1 MYIEN
6 KLIGKADNV
15 LLNLEDSWIERRIIL
30 GVAES
35 LTIILIVLK
44 LVGVI
49 SWSWWLVLIPELF
62 AMLIY
67 IVVWIVWLFYSVK
80 LHKQERK

>member
-1 MYIEN
+1 MYYY
-6 KLIGKADNV
+6 
-15 LLNLEDSWIERRIIL
+15 LEDSWMERRINL
-30 GVAES
+30 GFAES

-62 AMLIY
+62 AMVIY
-67 IVVWIVWLFYSVK
+67 IIVWIVWLFYSVK

>member
-1 MYIEN
+1 MQY
-6 KLIGKADNV
+6 LTF
-15 LLNLEDSWIERRIIL
+15 WIERRRKL
-30 GVAES
+30 GFAES

-49 SWSWWLVLIPELF
+49 SWSWWIVLIPELF

-67 IVVWIVWLFYSVK
+67 IIVWIVWLFYSVK
-80 LHKQERK
+80 LHK

>member
-1 MYIEN
+1 M
-6 KLIGKADNV
+6 GF
-15 LLNLEDSWIERRIIL
+15 
-30 GVAES
+30 AES

-62 AMLIY
+62 AMVIY
-67 IVVWIVWLFYSVK
+67 IIVWIVWIFYSVK